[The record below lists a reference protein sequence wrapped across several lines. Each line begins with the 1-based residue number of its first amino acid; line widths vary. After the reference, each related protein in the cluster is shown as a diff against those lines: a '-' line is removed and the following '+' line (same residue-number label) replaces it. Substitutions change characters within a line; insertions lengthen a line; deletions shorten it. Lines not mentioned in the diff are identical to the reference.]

1 MSERPEWLYGP
12 GGYVR
17 PAPRSRYFRTSVAL
31 VLVAIVLASVAT
43 ALAGAVVIG
52 RALDYESAQFV
63 TFTRPDGVTLTCE
76 RITDVAG
83 RTFYD
88 SCERVP

>member
-1 MSERPEWLYGP
+1 MK
-12 GGYVR
+12 
-17 PAPRSRYFRTSVAL
+17 AL
-31 VLVAIVLASVAT
+31 LLAAAVCMCIVLGAT
-43 ALAGAVVIG
+43 LVG
-52 RALDYESAQFV
+52 RAVDHEMQDRV
-63 TFTRPDGVTLTCE
+63 IFTQNGVTLDCE

>member
-1 MSERPEWLYGP
+1 MR
-12 GGYVR
+12 R
-17 PAPRSRYFRTSVAL
+17 AL
-31 VLVAIVLASVAT
+31 VLLVT
-43 ALAGAVVIG
+43 AAALLLGAVAIG
-52 RALDYESAQFV
+52 RAVDDSARQYV
-63 TFTRPDGVTLTCE
+63 TFTRAGVTLECE